1 MIPIQLRNFTW
12 TFNTAFRTLHNEVLA
27 LPAGVTSFTPTGS
40 GFGLAYGQLEVQQ
53 GRPITQIIGQT
64 GIDANGNFIV
74 SSMGQVNPDYDWS
87 FGSTF
92 TLSRFTLTG
101 LWDWQKGGIIEN
113 QTLSL
118 YGCNGLVDHGA
129 YGTVLLNACSNGIA
143 TPYVQST
150 TFLKLREV
158 KLQYDVPLHYSR
170 YLFGSHGVQLSA
182 SGRNLILITK
192 YYGYDPEVSN
202 FGQSPFRGV
211 DLAPYPPSRQ
221 FFFTISAGF

>member
-1 MIPIQLRNFTW
+1 
-12 TFNTAFRTLHNEVLA
+12 
-27 LPAGVTSFTPTGS
+27 
-40 GFGLAYGQLEVQQ
+40 
-53 GRPITQIIGQT
+53 
-64 GIDANGNFIV
+64 
-74 SSMGQVNPDYDWS
+74 
-87 FGSTF
+87 
-92 TLSRFTLTG
+92 
-101 LWDWQKGGIIEN
+101 
-113 QTLSL
+113 
-118 YGCNGLVDHGA
+118 LVDHTSYGA
-129 YGTVLLNACSNGIA
+129 SLLNACIDGIA

-158 KLQYDVPLHYSR
+158 KIQYDVPLQYSR

-182 SGRNLILITK
+182 SGRNLIVITK